1 MGPSSERPVPRLLV
15 VEHVQSTR
23 GLMGLVLEKHYQT
36 QTAATYEQALRGLRT
51 TPFDGIVLS
60 VDRREEGDGERVT
73 TFARRDTRAARRG
86 DHVRM

>member
-1 MGPSSERPVPRLLV
+1 V

-60 VDRREEGDGERVT
+60 VDRR
-73 TFARRDTRAARRG
+73 
-86 DHVRM
+86 